1 MTKNLHPIPPILE
14 LKKLSKTFGGI
25 HAVDGVS
32 FTIAPNSI
40 TGLIGPNGAG
50 KTTTFDLISG
60 LIPSSSGEIFFNG
73 ENITR
78 LPTHHRTKTNGGL
91 ARTFQMVRL
100 FPELTVL
107 DNLLV
112 ILQHRHQHISNIFTS
127 MLHPSLEKKEL
138 HDIRTRAYEL
148 LAEVNLDTHGSAYAK
163 NLSYGQQKL
172 LEITRCI
179 ATGADLFLLDEPAA
193 GVNPTMLKTIEKLI
207 RTLHAQGKTI
217 LIVEHNMPF
226 VMGLCEKIIVM
237 DQGKELMEGTPHE
250 VQHNPKVLEAYL
262 GKRHPDL
269 SV

>member
-1 MTKNLHPIPPILE
+1 MTKNLHPTLE
-14 LKKLSKTFGGI
+14 LKKLTKTFGGI

-32 FTIAPNSI
+32 FTVAPNSV

-50 KTTTFDLISG
+50 KTTTFDLVSG
-60 LIPSSSGEIFFNG
+60 LIPSTSGEIFFNG
-73 ENITR
+73 ENITQ
-78 LPTHHRTKTNGGL
+78 LPAHHRARPGGL
-91 ARTFQMVRL
+91 ARTFQIVRL

-112 ILQHRHQHISNIFTS
+112 ILQHRYQHISNIFTS
-127 MLHPSLEKKEL
+127 ITRYSSEKKEL
-138 HDIRTRAYEL
+138 HDIRTRAHEL
-148 LAEVNLDTHGSAYAK
+148 LAEVNLDGHANLLAK

-172 LEITRCI
+172 LEIIRCV
-179 ATGADLFLLDEPAA
+179 ATGANLFLLDEPAA

-207 RTLHAQGKTI
+207 RKLHSEGKTI

-237 DQGKELMEGTPHE
+237 DQGKELTEGTPHE

-269 SV
+269 HT